1 MGMIERRRKCRELI
15 RRYYQDVPSRE
26 ELLDRAISDVLLPD
40 HVLLDAGCGADLPL
54 LTQYGPKVSQA
65 IGVDLC
71 APSVPLPPRT
81 SVIVGNLETL
91 PLRAASVDV
100 LISRSVLEHLE
111 NPVAVF
117 REFSRVLRAKG
128 RLIFTTPNKYY
139 YSCLLAR
146 LTPERLKAYYFRTV
160 FGEDAYD
167 NFPVHYRANTVAAF
181 QKLADEAQFKFER
194 VEPIRHYPYYLMF
207 SPLLFRLGIFY
218 DLTIT
223 ALGLDGLQSNWLVV
237 MERD

>member
-1 MGMIERRRKCRELI
+1 MGMLERRRKCRELI
-15 RRYYQDVPSRE
+15 RRYYRDVPSRE
-26 ELLDRAISDVLLPD
+26 ELLERAISEVLSPD

-54 LTQYGPKVSQA
+54 LAQYGPKVSQA
-65 IGVDLC
+65 VGVDLC

-81 SVIVGNLETL
+81 TVVVGNLEAL

-111 NPVAVF
+111 HPIAVF
-117 REFSRVLRAKG
+117 REFSRVLRPKG
-128 RLIFTTPNKYY
+128 KLIFTTPNKYY

-160 FGEDAYD
+160 FGEDGYD

-181 QKLADEAQFKFER
+181 QKLAAQARFKLER
-194 VEPIRHYPYYLMF
+194 VESVRHYPYYLMF

-218 DLTIT
+218 DRAIT

-237 MERD
+237 MEKG